1 MTGSSGST
9 GSGATDRH
17 VWARTSIGWHVGF
30 TGLMVL
36 AATVILN
43 SEPAGPRQTWVL
55 VLLGAW
61 TGWYALVGA
70 RLVGAELTAPR
81 RARIHLTAAAA
92 FAVTIAVLDPSVDW
106 VLYIL
111 VPQAFSTLPRMREA
125 FGTVSIALLGWVAA
139 VLAGGAPDGTDT
151 SAHLAVTVIT
161 MTFSSLVGGWIRGII
176 EQSHARA
183 ELIAELEAARAE
195 AAELHRQSGI
205 VAERERLARE
215 IHDTLAQ
222 GFTSIVMLCEAAE
235 PAVDADPH
243 DARRLIDL
251 ARSTARENLAESRS
265 LVAAM
270 TPPVLATADLP
281 AALAWMA
288 ERFTA
293 SHGVPARFEVV
304 GPAGRLLPSTE
315 VVLLRSAQEALA
327 NVAKHAGAQQ
337 VHIALADGDA
347 GIELSI
353 DDDGCGFDPAEVSSG
368 HGLAGMRSRVHD
380 IDGALTLRS
389 APGAGTTVRVVLP

>member
-1 MTGSSGST
+1 MTGSWGPT
-9 GSGATDRH
+9 GSAATDRH

-30 TGLMVL
+30 VALVL
-36 AATVILN
+36 LAVAVTQN
-43 SEPAGPRQTWVL
+43 AERAGPRQTWVL

-61 TGWYALVGA
+61 AGWYTLVGA
-70 RLVGAELTAPR
+70 RLVGAERTAPR
-81 RARIHLTAAAA
+81 RARIHLTGAAVLAG
-92 FAVTIAVLDPSVDW
+92 TIAVLDPSVDW
-106 VLYIL
+106 VLFIL

-125 FGTVSIALLGWVAA
+125 FATVSIALLGWVAA
-139 VLAGGAPDGTDT
+139 VLLGAAPDGTDT
-151 SAHLAVTVIT
+151 TAHLVVTVTT

-176 EQSHARA
+176 EQSVARA

-195 AAELHRQSGI
+195 AAELHRRSGI
-205 VAERERLARE
+205 AAERERLARE

-235 PAVDADPH
+235 PAVDTDPGE
-243 DARRLIDL
+243 ARRLIDL

-265 LVAAM
+265 LVTAM
-270 TPPVLATADLP
+270 SPPVLATADLP
-281 AALAWMA
+281 AALTRMA

-304 GPAGRLLPSTE
+304 GPAGRLPPSTE
-315 VVLLRSAQEALA
+315 VVLLRAAQEALA
-327 NVAKHAGAQQ
+327 NVAKHAGAQH
-337 VHIALADGDA
+337 VHLALAEGDA

-353 DDDGCGFDPAEVSSG
+353 DDDGCGFDPAAVSGG